1 MTTTIDRTS
10 TDAEQ
15 QLLSFCRDLFSRA
28 RSKKKPLYETWQRN
42 YKLVHN
48 KYGGGLNNQTTPNP
62 KDSEIFPV
70 LSSIIAWMTDQ
81 KTNIN
86 INPAVDPDSKYV
98 QQWVSVAGDL
108 QTVLQSLWINNN
120 EDQQIKLAL
129 WDAFTFGPAFFKT
142 IWDES
147 LDKGQGNTK
156 FIRCDPWCIYVDPSS
171 SGVYD
176 PACEYIIEVRKM
188 AMSEVERRWPK
199 SAIIVD
205 ASNGLSGELDER
217 PTLAGSTGSAPMANP
232 GPLPSGNGSYNN
244 KQSQQPVLPSTD
256 EVVVYEYWMKVN
268 SSHAQQTTNP
278 DGSKTEHTFVEG
290 RWKCVVIA
298 NNQIMMEE
306 WADDLWSYGGHPYDQ
321 YLPEDF
327 GELYGIPITD
337 HLAQPQ
343 LYINRLLGA
352 LQQNAELTGNP
363 IFLESDNSGLER
375 TPIINRPGQR
385 LKVRGA
391 GNMANSPHWLTPPP
405 MPAVVMEMVQ
415 FWISR
420 IENITGLGAAIK
432 GGVNGAPSRTPEG
445 VISTIQESSFVRIRS
460 MLGNL
465 EACLMSIAKKQADLI
480 IDNYDGKRIMAIVG
494 PSGAQTSLALK
505 ENHFQVPSGKGNVPL
520 EYALMVQA
528 GASMPTSRQ
537 ARIGEADQAYTLG
550 IIDRQA
556 WFEAHEYPSWP
567 EILTRVN
574 NQIGMGLFQPPG
586 ARQRAGH

>member
-1 MTTTIDRTS
+1 MTVTIDRTS
-10 TDAEQ
+10 TNTEQ
-15 QLLSFCRDLFSRA
+15 ELVQRCREMFSRA
-28 RSKKKPLYETWQRN
+28 RQKKRNLYENWQRN

-48 KYGGGLNNQTTPNP
+48 KWAQAGLNNSNNPNP

-81 KTNIN
+81 KTTIN
-86 INPAVDPDSKYV
+86 INPAVDPSSTY
-98 QQWVSVAGDL
+98 QEQWVNVAGDL
-108 QTVLQSLWINNN
+108 TTVLESLWVNNN
-120 EDQQIKLAL
+120 EANEIKLAL

-142 IWDES
+142 VWDQS

-156 FIRCDPWCIYVDPSS
+156 FIRVDPWKIYVDPTSS
-171 SGVYD
+171 SVYD
-176 PACEYIIEVRKM
+176 AEYVIEVDKM
-188 AMSEVERRWPK
+188 SMSEVERRWPK
-199 SAIIVD
+199 AAVIVD
-205 ASNGLSGELDER
+205 ASSGLSDGYDPR
-217 PTLAGSTGSAPMANP
+217 PTLDSPTGRAPMANP
-232 GPLPSGNGSYNN
+232 GPLPGGDGRYNGS
-244 KQSQQPVLPSTD
+244 QSKAPEYPDTQ
-256 EVVVYEYWMKVN
+256 EVVVYEYWIKYNN
-268 SSHAQQTTNP
+268 SYQESVDNKDDTA
-278 DGSKTEHTFVEG
+278 TEHTFVEA

-298 NNQIMMEE
+298 NNQVMMEE
-306 WADDLWSYGGHPYDQ
+306 WAEDLWSYASHPFDQ
-321 YLPEDF
+321 FLPEDF

-391 GNMANSPHWLTPPP
+391 GNMANRPDWLTPPP
-405 MPAVVMEMVQ
+405 MPQVVMDMVQ

-420 IENITGLGAAIK
+420 IENISGLGAAIK

-465 EACLMSIAKKQADLI
+465 EACLMSITKKQADLI
-480 IDNYDGKRIMAIVG
+480 IDNYDSKRIMAIVG
-494 PSGAQTSLALK
+494 PSGAKTAVVLK
-505 ENHFQVPSGKGNVPL
+505 ANHFQVPSSKGNVPL

-528 GASMPTSRQ
+528 GSSMPTSRQ
-537 ARIGEADQAYTLG
+537 ARIAEADQAYTLG

-556 WFEAHEYPSWP
+556 WMEAHEYPSWP
-567 EILTRVN
+567 EVLTRVN
-574 NQIGMGLFQPPG
+574 NQIAQGLFQPPG
-586 ARQRAGH
+586 ARQRAQH